1 MTQSRAAWP
10 ERRKTLAGRLHRSRW
25 SVPHGLLT
33 VLTLIAATAVALVPP
48 GSYLLAQHARLAEA
62 LEMRALAL
70 AAELARHDRW
80 LAAPEGDPSLQL
92 VLRAVVGGTP
102 QEGLWVLSPEGGL
115 LAMAETDMPPA
126 APYLRR
132 RAPIGGPTALLGE
145 LEVVH
150 SLQPALRSAA
160 LLLLPFAALGTAIFL
175 LLRQWPL
182 RMLARA
188 LDRASYL
195 SAHDPLTGL
204 PNRDSLQRRLREAA
218 QERQAITVLV
228 LDLYRFRWVNEAFGH
243 AAGDALLSAVAAR
256 LSGSLGVG
264 DTLARLGGD
273 TFAMI
278 RAEGDPR
285 QAAELAQ
292 DLLAS
297 LAPPFDLG
305 GPSVEVSARIGIA
318 LGGESGTAG
327 LLEQAE
333 LALQQ
338 AKQDG
343 PSAFRFFLP
352 EMQQRLRE
360 RRSLEQDLRRA
371 MAEGQFRL
379 AYQPLVCLASGRILG
394 AEALLR
400 WNRPGH
406 GNVPPDRFIGAAE
419 EIGLIGPLGAWVL
432 GEACREAAAW
442 PEPLD
447 VAVNVSP
454 LQFRHAGLCEAVEAA
469 LRESGLDPAR
479 LELEITESALLRHT
493 QDILEAL
500 QRLRSLGVR
509 IAMDDF
515 GTGYSSLG
523 YLNRFGF
530 DKIKIDRSFV
540 QRMAH
545 DPRAKA
551 VIRAMM
557 GLSQTLGIRANAE
570 GVESDEQ
577 AELLR
582 QEGCEEVQGY
592 LYGRPMPPAQFAT
605 LCRAAAAPLPLRGK
619 LRS

>member
-10 ERRKTLAGRLHRSRW
+10 ERRKVLDGRLCRSRW
-25 SVPHGLLT
+25 SVPYGLLT
-33 VLTLIAATAVALVPP
+33 LLTLIAATAVALVPP
-48 GSYLLAQHARLAEA
+48 GSYLLAQRARMAEA

-70 AAELARHDRW
+70 AAELARHDRR
-80 LAAPEGDPSLQL
+80 LAAPEGGPSLQAA
-92 VLRAVVGGTP
+92 LRAVAGSTP
-102 QEGLWVLSPEGGL
+102 QEGLRVLTPEGGL
-115 LAMAETDMPPA
+115 LAMAETDVPPP

-132 RAPIGGPTALLGE
+132 RAPIGTSTAILGE
-145 LEVVH
+145 VEVVH
-150 SLQPALRSAA
+150 SLRPALQGAA
-160 LLLLPFAALGTAIFL
+160 LLLLPFAALGAAIFL
-175 LLRQWPL
+175 LLRQLPL

-188 LDRASYL
+188 LGQASYL
-195 SAHDPLTGL
+195 SAHDTLTGL
-204 PNRDSLQRRLREAA
+204 PNRDSFQHQLREAA
-218 QERQAITVLV
+218 RERQAITVLV
-228 LDLYRFRWVNEAFGH
+228 LDLHRFRSVNEALGH
-243 AAGDALLSAVAAR
+243 AAGDALLSAVATR
-256 LSGSLGVG
+256 LAGSLGAG
-264 DTLARLGGD
+264 NTLARLGGD
-273 TFAMI
+273 AFAMI
-278 RAEGDPR
+278 RAGGDPQ
-285 QAAELAQ
+285 QAAELARH
-292 DLLAS
+292 LLAS

-305 GPSVEVSARIGIA
+305 GPSAEVGARIGIA
-318 LGGESGTAG
+318 LSGEAGTAA

-333 LALQQ
+333 LALQR
-338 AKQDG
+338 AKEDG

-360 RRSLEQDLRRA
+360 RHSLERDLRRA

-400 WNRPGH
+400 WSRPGH
-406 GNVPPDRFIGAAE
+406 GDVPPDRFIGAAE

-454 LQFRHAGLCEAVEAA
+454 LQFRHAGLCAAVEAA
-469 LRESGLDPAR
+469 LHESGLDPAR

-493 QDILEAL
+493 QDILDSL

-540 QRMAH
+540 QRMAQ
-545 DPRAKA
+545 DPKAKA
-551 VIRAMM
+551 VIRAVM

-592 LYGRPMPPAQFAT
+592 LYGRPMPPAQFAA